1 MVSDEKVV
9 EDVQNTGSVKAETV
23 DQVELS
29 ATSGNKDEEKI
40 VPEGKE
46 KAEPA
51 TGILHEVLNNVV
63 YPAVQA
69 VQHAV
74 FQEDGG
80 DSFGTP
86 RNSLANETETVETK
100 PDNDHAEVKAEP
112 GDENKDNAP
121 MRSPSKFEVSHRH
134 SKF

>member
-1 MVSDEKVV
+1 MKKSQEKNEQASATKVKVEEEGSNNTALSVATETLVDDKDKAPGDEKVV

-40 VPEGKE
+40 VPEGEEKE
-46 KAEPA
+46 EPA

-80 DSFGTP
+80 DTFGTP
-86 RNSLANETETVETK
+86 RN
-100 PDNDHAEVKAEP
+100 
-112 GDENKDNAP
+112 
-121 MRSPSKFEVSHRH
+121 
-134 SKF
+134 